1 MISKSEWL
9 KDISDMHDKFEAKEW
24 IDHMYLTKN
33 YKLLDQF
40 LAFRLDFIEEEF
52 EETIAAFAQKDHKEV
67 ADGLIDLIVVAIG
80 TLDLFDMNAD
90 AIWAKVYKANITKS
104 KGINTS
110 RPNPFGLP
118 DMVKPEGWK
127 APKITDADCG
137 MLPEIFKNLI
147 TTPDQYR
154 SKKIKTKEGDFFSE

>member
-1 MISKSEWL
+1 
-9 KDISDMHDKFEAKEW
+9 
-24 IDHMYLTKN
+24 
-33 YKLLDQF
+33 
-40 LAFRLDFIEEEF
+40 
-52 EETIAAFAQKDHKEV
+52 
-67 ADGLIDLIVVAIG
+67 
-80 TLDLFDMNAD
+80 MNAD
-90 AIWAKVYKANITKS
+90 AIWSKVYKANITKS

-147 TTPDQYR
+147 TTPDQYK